1 MQTAARSRT
10 TVRIVSWLTL
20 KQAAVALDPAAVAWD
35 EGRQFPICQPEPL
48 AALFRRAS
56 LADVVVD
63 AIDIPTIFRDFDDYW
78 GPLLLGGSGVVQRYV
93 TSLGESERAALRDRL
108 QATLPI
114 AVDGSIP
121 LIARAW
127 AVRGIK
133 ESRSVSRRRRNHPGL

>member
-1 MQTAARSRT
+1 M
-10 TVRIVSWLTL
+10 
-20 KQAAVALDPAAVAWD
+20 LDPAAVAWD
-35 EGRQFPICQPEPL
+35 QARPFSIRQPEPL

-56 LADVVVD
+56 LADVIVD
-63 AIDIPTIFRDFDDYW
+63 AIDIPTIFRDFDAYW
-78 GPLLLGGSGVVQRYV
+78 GPLLLVGSGVAPRYV

-127 AVRGIK
+127 AVRGMK